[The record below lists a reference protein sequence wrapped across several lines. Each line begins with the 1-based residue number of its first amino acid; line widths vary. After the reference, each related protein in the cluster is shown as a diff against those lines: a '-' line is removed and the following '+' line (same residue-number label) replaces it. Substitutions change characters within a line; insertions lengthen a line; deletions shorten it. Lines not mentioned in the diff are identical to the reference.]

1 MLILSSDVDNLGV
14 AFVVYYLMS
23 QHKMNYSAAA
33 ALVRERRIS
42 LKFIQIIH
50 SCFQTLQMNV
60 DK

>member
-1 MLILSSDVDNLGV
+1 MLILASDVDNLGV
-14 AFVVYYLMS
+14 AFVVYFLMT
-23 QHKMNYSAAA
+23 QHKMNYSGAA

-50 SCFQTLQMNV
+50 TCFQSLQMNM